1 MQHRRRRRERKRQY
15 CAETVGETRR
25 NKGEKNEMES
35 GRRQRDMM
43 KENKTEDEERPHLWF
58 CTLLLCGSCTNPDIL
73 IPCTSSRRRNIFK
86 TSSVIT
92 VATSWFF
99 NELWTFRLNI
109 AEVSVHRFT
118 APRVTC
124 TCRGKMVNGCRNR
137 EMNMTEVPV

>member
-1 MQHRRRRRERKRQY
+1 
-15 CAETVGETRR
+15 
-25 NKGEKNEMES
+25 
-35 GRRQRDMM
+35 M
-43 KENKTEDEERPHLWF
+43 KPK
-58 CTLLLCGSCTNPDIL
+58 I
-73 IPCTSSRRRNIFK
+73 NIFK

-137 EMNMTEVPV
+137 EMNMTEVPT